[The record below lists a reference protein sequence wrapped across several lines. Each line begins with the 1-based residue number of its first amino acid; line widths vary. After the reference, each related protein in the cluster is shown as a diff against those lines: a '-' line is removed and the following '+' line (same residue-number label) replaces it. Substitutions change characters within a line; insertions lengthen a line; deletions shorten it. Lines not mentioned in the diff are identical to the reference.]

1 MLKCLKIEQLFGR
14 FDYTIELQKTPIT
27 ILTGPNGF
35 GKSTILKIIDAIS
48 ATNILFFYKLS
59 FKKITVTFTDDSI
72 FSMEQKERN
81 GKLPDLYIN
90 GERFPVDIIVSNRI
104 HIPWLHRVSPG
115 EWIDFR
121 TREKITKDQI
131 VFHIFDSDDSV
142 QDVLE
147 FSEISAKDAKKY
159 SGIIQNTKSAAQKCG
174 NVRLISEQRLIRKE
188 RDEDDDEQ
196 IVDVISQLP
205 KKMRAKISELTANYS
220 KAANSLDSSYPQRLL
235 STEDGLSSKHEFEM
249 KMKAA
254 NDKFAK
260 LSKYDLVD
268 LDFIK
273 SVNYKDEF
281 AKALKVYFEDFEKK
295 YTVFA
300 DFIEKL
306 DLYTEI
312 INSRLTF
319 KTIKVTRDAGLVVV
333 DSSDSILS
341 LEQLSSGEKQEIV
354 LFYELIFETDS
365 QLLLL
370 IDEPEISLH
379 IMWQKMFMDDLD
391 RVVKLGN
398 LRVMI
403 ATHAPQIIN
412 NHWDIQVD
420 LGELYGG

>member
-1 MLKCLKIEQLFGR
+1 MLKSLQIEQLFGR
-14 FDYTIELQKTPIT
+14 FNYTIELQKTPIT

-35 GKSTILKIIDAIS
+35 GKSTILKIVDAIS
-48 ATNILFFYKLS
+48 AKNILFFYKLA
-59 FKKITVTFTDDSI
+59 FKKITVTFTDNTTFSI
-72 FSMEQKERN
+72 ERKQRD
-81 GKLPDLYIN
+81 GKLPDLYIDN
-90 GERFPVDIIVSNRI
+90 QKFPIDIVVSNRI
-104 HIPWLHRVSPG
+104 HSPWLRRLSPE
-115 EWIDFR
+115 EWIDYR
-121 TREKITKDQI
+121 TREKITRDQI
-131 VFHIFDSDDSV
+131 IFHLFDSDDSI

-147 FSEISAKDAKKY
+147 FSGISDKDARKY
-159 SGIIQNTKSAAQKCG
+159 SSIIRDIKSAAQKCG

-188 RDEDDDEQ
+188 LDEDDDEQ
-196 IVDVISQLP
+196 IIDVINQLP

-235 STEDGLSSKHEFEM
+235 STEDGLSSRTEFET
-249 KMKAA
+249 KMKVA
-254 NDKFAK
+254 NEKFAK

-268 LDFIK
+268 LHFIR

-300 DFIEKL
+300 DFIDKL

-312 INSRLTF
+312 INSRFTF
-319 KTIKVTRDAGLVVV
+319 KKIKVTRDAGLVVV
-333 DSSDSILS
+333 DSSDSTLS

-354 LFYELIFETDS
+354 LFYELIFETDG

-391 RVVKLGN
+391 RVVRLGN
-398 LRVMI
+398 LHVMI

>member
-1 MLKCLKIEQLFGR
+1 M
-14 FDYTIELQKTPIT
+14 
-27 ILTGPNGF
+27 
-35 GKSTILKIIDAIS
+35 
-48 ATNILFFYKLS
+48 
-59 FKKITVTFTDDSI
+59 
-72 FSMEQKERN
+72 
-81 GKLPDLYIN
+81 
-90 GERFPVDIIVSNRI
+90 
-104 HIPWLHRVSPG
+104 
-115 EWIDFR
+115 
-121 TREKITKDQI
+121 
-131 VFHIFDSDDSV
+131 
-142 QDVLE
+142 
-147 FSEISAKDAKKY
+147 
-159 SGIIQNTKSAAQKCG
+159 
-174 NVRLISEQRLIRKE
+174 
-188 RDEDDDEQ
+188 
-196 IVDVISQLP
+196 
-205 KKMRAKISELTANYS
+205 
-220 KAANSLDSSYPQRLL
+220 
-235 STEDGLSSKHEFEM
+235 SSKHEFEM